1 MTLETP
7 QLPLQQQPEAKVTS
21 LASALKQKQA
31 QDAAAR
37 LLLLSIRLQIMQK
50 PD

>member
-1 MTLETP
+1 MPLETP
-7 QLPLQQQPEAKVTS
+7 QIPSRPQQEAKVTS
-21 LASALKQKQA
+21 IAAAQKQKQA